1 MIHLNKNG
9 VNQNGYKISNM
20 KNDFFYNF
28 SFLDMFYHIYLI
40 INKRNMDPE
49 KKLVTH
55 TALAIVA

>member
-9 VNQNGYKISNM
+9 VNQNGYKISNTE
-20 KNDFFYNF
+20 NDFFYNF